1 MPLQEILA
9 ILPSGAPGLPL
20 GKEELGQY
28 LKTHCGSEAERER
41 RKRHCL
47 RDEMYRD
54 GGCDHMCRVIDDV
67 FVDDST
73 KRRRRKWVPYAR
85 FSNSLKRIVGD
96 VSTVYA
102 EPATRKVGGSEANQ
116 RAFDAMV
123 DAVMLDE
130 VMDHA
135 NRMLNLHRAV
145 LIGPRVRLDEDRI
158 ASLTIDVVTP
168 ANVFAVVHPN
178 DTTRVVAWGI
188 KVEYRSH
195 RTEWPRTPA
204 WQLWSAHEVMVLDE
218 NFLPITSK
226 PHGLGVNPWV
236 ALTYSAEAN
245 PGFWPGEEGEDLIAA
260 HVAIWF
266 AGVMLLKETK
276 SATTVPILSGDATT
290 MARQQAMDTESVIE
304 APEGTSVTT
313 VDMSMDTDIFTKAA
327 DHVLERTGNGYG
339 LSMAAL
345 QHQGVQSA
353 EAREV
358 MLEPLRQLRRKQ
370 IKTFRRAERAL
381 AQLISAVLKVDAP
394 HLGFD
399 VVSFAVDFGEPQVL
413 VSESERL
420 QIFEKKR
427 AMGLD
432 NTVDM
437 YRRQNPDC
445 QSDAAALNAIA
456 RNVDIETIRI
466 RMMRDQMAMSGAL
479 GAEAAR
485 ADGAPTGGRPPND
498 SPADPHSNDPTANEA
513 GDPPHAEGAA
523 A

>member
-1 MPLQEILA
+1 MTRPLQEILA
-9 ILPSGAPGLPL
+9 TLPSGEQGIPL
-20 GKEELGQY
+20 GDAELGQY
-28 LKTHCGSEAERER
+28 LKKHCGTESEIDR

-102 EPATRKVGGSEANQ
+102 EPATRRVGGSDANQ
-116 RAFDAMV
+116 RAFDAIAE
-123 DAVMLDE
+123 AVLLDE

-135 NRMLNLHRAV
+135 NRMLNLHRAI

-158 ASLTIDVVTP
+158 ASLAIDVVTP

-178 DTTRVVAWGI
+178 DTTRVIAWGV

-204 WQLWSAHEVMVLDE
+204 WQLWSAHEVMLLDAE
-218 NFLPITSK
+218 FMPITSK

-236 ALTYSAEAN
+236 ALTYSAEAT
-245 PGFWPGEEGEDLIAA
+245 PGFWPGEEGEDLISA
-260 HVAIWF
+260 HVSIWF

-276 SATTVPILSGDATT
+276 SATTVPIISGDTTT
-290 MARQQAMDTESVIE
+290 MARQQAMDTESPIE

-313 VDMSMDTDIFTKAA
+313 VDMSMDTEIFTKAA

-394 HLGFD
+394 HLGFE
-399 VVSFAVDFGEPQVL
+399 VVAFEVDFGEPQVL

-420 QIFEKKR
+420 AIFKEKR

-445 QSDAAALNAIA
+445 PSDAAALNAIA

-466 RMMRDQMAMSGAL
+466 EMMRTQMAMSGAL
-479 GAEAAR
+479 GGNAAR
-485 ADGAPTGGRPPND
+485 ADGAPTGGRPPNEP
-498 SPADPHSNDPTANEA
+498 SPTDPPAHEAD
-513 GDPPHAEGAA
+513 DPPHAEGVAA
-523 A
+523 